1 MVFCKDISIMNCNF
15 LIYVFLLVIVLDM
28 FFFFWFIL
36 LIIIYL
42 IYLKFFYVERKQIK
56 EELEDQ
62 YQLILDKNVQE
73 MEDMKKIFE
82 EKLKEVEQKGVI
94 LICLYIVV
102 MKLLDNNFVILIFF
116 ILEILNFLIINMQFR
131 RIICVINCCLDL
143 RDEQFCF
150 ICMLFICFEM
160 KFLF

>member
-1 MVFCKDISIMNCNF
+1 MQLKVDIINNGF
-15 LIYVFLLVIVLDM
+15 LYRYQYNELYCFNLCIFIGNSFGYVFFFLVYFVDYY
-28 FFFFWFIL
+28 FFNLF
-36 LIIIYL
+36 
-42 IYLKFFYVERKQIK
+42 KFFYVERKQIK

-116 ILEILNFLIINMQFR
+116 ILEILNFLIIN
-131 RIICVINCCLDL
+131 L
-143 RDEQFCF
+143 
-150 ICMLFICFEM
+150 
-160 KFLF
+160 